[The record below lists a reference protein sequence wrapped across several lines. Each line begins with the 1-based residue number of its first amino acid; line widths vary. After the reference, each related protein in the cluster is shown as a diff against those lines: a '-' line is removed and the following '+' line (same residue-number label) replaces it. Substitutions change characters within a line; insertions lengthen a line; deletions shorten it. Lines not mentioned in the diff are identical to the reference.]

1 MTMMVKLGAALGALV
16 LATTAMSGVADARER
31 RVHAEVQTKR
41 GTAVGEATTVREKG
55 LRQRSASWTKPNGK
69 TGSVEDTRT
78 WDRAAGTYDHDRTRT
93 FANGDTRTVD
103 ASAQRTAPGQ
113 YDATRTVT
121 NRDGESRTT
130 TGTVTIDR
138 TP

>member
-1 MTMMVKLGAALGALV
+1 MTMMVKFGAALGALV
-16 LATTAMSGVADARER
+16 LATTAMASVAEARQR
-31 RVHAEVQTKR
+31 QVHAEVQTKR
-41 GTAVGEATTVREKG
+41 GTAVGDATVIRERG
-55 LRQRSASWTKPNGK
+55 LRSKSATWTKPNGK
-69 TGSVEDTRT
+69 TGALEDTRT

-93 FANGDTRTVD
+93 FANGEQRSVET
-103 ASAQRTAPGQ
+103 SAQRTAPGQ

-121 NRDGESRTT
+121 NRDGETRTA

>member
-16 LATTAMSGVADARER
+16 LATTATAGVAEARER

-41 GTAVGEATTVREKG
+41 GTAVGDSTITREKG
-55 LRQRSASWTKPNGK
+55 LRARSTTWTGPNGK
-69 TGSVEDTRT
+69 SNSVQDTRT

-93 FANGDTRTVD
+93 FANGEQRTVD

-113 YDATRTVT
+113 YEATRTVT
-121 NRDGESRTT
+121 NRDGESRTA
-130 TGTVTIDR
+130 TGVITVDR
-138 TP
+138 QP